1 MTRLREAAERRMYD
15 IETAIERISEQT
27 VLCIGD
33 LMLDEFVYGEVS
45 RVSPEAPVPV
55 IAAKREE
62 KIIGAAGNVARNI
75 ASLGA
80 RCLFVSV
87 IGADDAGIA
96 MRSAFAAFRKTIE
109 PHLVVDRSRP
119 TTRKV
124 RFVSE
129 HYSSHLLRADWETAR
144 PVAAEIE
151 AELIDLVAAMLPRVG
166 AVVISDYAK
175 GVLTPRVVRAVIDG
189 ARELG
194 KPVVVDPKGIDYT
207 VYSGATVI
215 TPNRKELA
223 DATRRPVATHQEVA
237 VAAAELGNMVGSRA
251 VLVTLSEDGML
262 LLPEGGTPVHVP
274 AYAVRIRDVTGAGDT
289 VVSVLAALLAV
300 GTDFE
305 TGMRAANAAASVVVG
320 KPGTATVSAL
330 ELRSRILPS
339 AALAAEEKIAF
350 DWAVADER
358 VRGWRAQGLRV
369 GFTNGCFDLLHP
381 GHVKVLAAARA
392 ECDRLVVGLNG
403 DASVRRLK
411 GPTRPIQDAHARADV
426 LAALEAVDLVVVFD
440 EDTPLELI
448 TRLKPTMLAKGGD
461 WRKEEVVGR
470 DVVEAQGGHVVLVDL
485 VPGHSTTRIVE
496 KSASPPAAKPTKTGS
511 KVKA

>member
-1 MTRLREAAERRMYD
+1 MYD

-55 IAAKREE
+55 IAAKRSET
-62 KIIGAAGNVARNI
+62 IIGAAGNVARNI

-87 IGADDAGIA
+87 IGADEAGSV
-96 MRSAFAAFRKTIE
+96 MKSAFATFRKTIE

-144 PVAAEIE
+144 AVGAEIE
-151 AELIDLVAAMLPRVG
+151 AELIELVAAMLPRVG
-166 AVVISDYAK
+166 SVVISDYAK
-175 GVLTPRVVRAVIDG
+175 GMLTPRVTRAVIDE
-189 ARELG
+189 ARRLG
-194 KPVVVDPKGIDYT
+194 KPVVVDPKAIDYA
-207 VYSGATVI
+207 VYRGATII

-223 DATRRPVATHQEVA
+223 EATRRPVATHAE
-237 VAAAELGNMVGSRA
+237 VAAAAADLRRMVESDA
-251 VLVTLSEDGML
+251 VLVTLSEDGMML
-262 LLPEGGTPVHVP
+262 YGEGAAPVHVS

-289 VVSVLAALLAV
+289 VAAVLAALLAV
-300 GTDFE
+300 GGDFE
-305 TGMRAANAAASVVVG
+305 SAMRAANAAASVVVG
-320 KPGTATVSAL
+320 KPGTAIVSAL
-330 ELRSRILPS
+330 ELRSRILPH

-381 GHVKVLAAARA
+381 GHVKVLAKARA

-411 GPTRPIQDAHARADV
+411 GATRPIQDANARADV

-448 TRLKPTMLAKGGD
+448 KRLRPTVLVKGGD

-470 DVVEAQGGHVVLVDL
+470 DVVEAEGGHVVLVDL

-496 KSASPPAAKPTKTGS
+496 RSAAPEAARPASAAQSPKSPPKSGS

>member
-1 MTRLREAAERRMYD
+1 MYD
-15 IETAIERISEQT
+15 IETAIERVSEQT

-55 IAAKREE
+55 IAATRDE
-62 KIIGAAGNVARNI
+62 KVIGGAGNVARNL

-80 RCLFVSV
+80 RCLFVGV
-87 IGADDAGIA
+87 IGADDAGHVVKT
-96 MRSAFAAFRKTIE
+96 AFAEFRKTIE

-129 HYSSHLLRADWETAR
+129 HYSTHLLRADWETAR
-144 PVAAEIE
+144 PVAAAVE
-151 AELIDLVAAMLPRVG
+151 AEVIDLLAALLPRVG

-175 GVLTPRVVRAVIDG
+175 GMLTPRVIRAAIDG
-189 ARELG
+189 ARKVG
-194 KPVVVDPKGIDYT
+194 KPVVVDPKALDYA
-207 VYSGATVI
+207 VYRGATVI
-215 TPNRKELA
+215 KPNRRELA
-223 DATRRPVATHQEVA
+223 EATRMPVGSDAE
-237 VAAAELGNMVGSRA
+237 VAAAAATLADIAGSEA
-251 VLVTLSEDGML
+251 VLVSLSE
-262 LLPEGGTPVHVP
+262 GGITLVVRGKPPIHVP
-274 AYAVRIRDVTGAGDT
+274 AYPVRIRDVSGAGDT
-289 VVSVLAALLAV
+289 VVAVLGALLAV
-300 GTDFE
+300 GADLE
-305 TGMRAANAAASVVVG
+305 TAMRAANAAASVVVG
-320 KPGTATVSAL
+320 KRGTATVSAM
-330 ELRSRILPS
+330 ELRSRILPH

-350 DWAVADER
+350 DWAIADER

-381 GHVKVLAAARA
+381 GHVKVLAKARG

-411 GPTRPIQDAHARADV
+411 GEGRPIQDAHARADV

-448 TRLKPTMLAKGGD
+448 RRLRPTVLVKGGD
-461 WRKEEVVGR
+461 YRKEDVVGG
-470 DVVEAQGGHVVLVDL
+470 DVVEADGGEVVLVDL
-485 VPGHSTTRIVE
+485 VPGHSTSDVVRRSAME
-496 KSASPPAAKPTKTGS
+496 PGERSKSSRPGP

>member
-1 MTRLREAAERRMYD
+1 MYD
-15 IETAIERISEQT
+15 IETAIERISGHT
-27 VLCIGD
+27 VLCVGD

-55 IAAKREE
+55 IAAKRSEQV
-62 KIIGAAGNVARNI
+62 IGAAGNVARNI

-80 RCLFVSV
+80 RCLFISV
-87 IGADDAGIA
+87 IGADDAGAA
-96 MRSAFAAFRKTIE
+96 MKSAFAAYRKMIE

-129 HYSSHLLRADWETAR
+129 HYSSHLLRADWETAK
-144 PVAAEIE
+144 PVAADIE
-151 AELIDLVAAMLPRVG
+151 AELIELVVAMLPRVG
-166 AVVISDYAK
+166 AVVVSDYAK
-175 GVLTPRVVRAVIDG
+175 GMLTPRVIRAVIDG
-189 ARELG
+189 AHKLG
-194 KPVVVDPKGIDYT
+194 KPVVVDPKAMDYAI
-207 VYSGATVI
+207 YRGATII

-223 DATRRPVATHQEVA
+223 EATRRPVATHEEVS
-237 VAAAELGNMVGSRA
+237 AAAADLRRMVESRA

-262 LLPEGGTPVHVP
+262 LYTEGAAPVHVP

-289 VVSVLAALLAV
+289 VVAVLAALLA
-300 GTDFE
+300 GGIDFE
-305 TGMRAANAAASVVVG
+305 SAMRAANAAASVVVG
-320 KPGTATVSAL
+320 KPGTATVSAM

-381 GHVKVLAAARA
+381 GHVKVLAKARA

-411 GPTRPIQDAHARADV
+411 GPTRPIQDALARADV

-448 TRLKPTMLAKGGD
+448 KRLKPTVLVKGGD
-461 WRKEEVVGR
+461 WRKDDVVGR
-470 DVVEAQGGHVVLVDL
+470 DVVEAEGGHVVLVDL

-496 KSASPPAAKPTKTGS
+496 RSATPPTAAKHAKPPKSGP

>member
-1 MTRLREAAERRMYD
+1 MYD

-55 IAAKREE
+55 IAAKRQE

-80 RCLFVSV
+80 HCIFVSV
-87 IGADDAGIA
+87 IGADEPGSA
-96 MRSAFAAFRKTIE
+96 MKAAFTAFRKTIE

-129 HYSSHLLRADWETAR
+129 HYSSHLLRADWEMAA
-144 PVAAEIE
+144 PVAPDIE
-151 AELIDLVAAMLPRVG
+151 SELIELAVNMLPRVG

-175 GVLTPRVVRAVIDG
+175 GTLTPRVIRAVIAG
-189 ARELG
+189 ARKLG
-194 KPVVVDPKGIDYT
+194 KPVVVDPKAVDYA
-207 VYSGATVI
+207 VYKGATVI

-223 DATRRPVATHQEVA
+223 EATRRPVATHDQVA
-237 VAAAELGNMVGSRA
+237 AAAAELGRMVASRA

-262 LLPEGGTPVHVP
+262 LYAKGAAPVHVP
-274 AYAVRIRDVTGAGDT
+274 AYPVRIRDVTGAGDT
-289 VVSVLAALLAV
+289 VVAALAALLAV
-300 GTDFE
+300 GAE
-305 TGMRAANAAASVVVG
+305 LEPAMRAANAAASVVVG

-381 GHVKVLAAARA
+381 GHVKVLAKARA

-411 GPTRPIQDAHARADV
+411 GPARPIQDANARANV

-448 TRLKPTMLAKGGD
+448 KRLKPSVLVKGGD
-461 WRKEEVVGR
+461 WRKKDVVGR
-470 DVVEAQGGHVVLVDL
+470 DVVEAEGGHVVLVDL
-485 VPGHSTTRIVE
+485 VPGHSTTKIVE
-496 KSASPPAAKPTKTGS
+496 KSAKPGER
-511 KVKA
+511 VKARQSAKK